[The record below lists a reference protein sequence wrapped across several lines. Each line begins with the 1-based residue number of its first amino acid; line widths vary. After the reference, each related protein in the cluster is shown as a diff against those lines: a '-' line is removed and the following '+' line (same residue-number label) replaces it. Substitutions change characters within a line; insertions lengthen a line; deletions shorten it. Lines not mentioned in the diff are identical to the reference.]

1 MVVQLQQYS
10 IQFYWTLNSIPSI
23 HYYPTVLPGN
33 PYTLLP
39 PGEYY
44 PHGLREVQGI
54 LAGISRYRCVYRAT
68 TLSYSLYCTTYTLLY
83 PYIPTS
89 PGGSPPSTN
98 QGRYGCISRS
108 RVGRD
113 SIEGQSLAGMHVI
126 QYPHPLLLT
135 IPYQGTPT
143 SLFLGVVGSTGSIVL
158 YSGSTWY
165 FSGRIPV
172 PLPPT
177 TPQYP
182 CLPRNVPPSIGY
194 LTQAHHPTGGVLPL
208 QMQGHSQVYR
218 VQVVYPG
225 YVQVGIELGKQ

>member
-143 SLFLGVVGSTGSIVL
+143 SLFPRVVL
-158 YSGSTWY
+158 
-165 FSGRIPV
+165 
-172 PLPPT
+172 L
-177 TPQYP
+177 
-182 CLPRNVPPSIGY
+182 
-194 LTQAHHPTGGVLPL
+194 
-208 QMQGHSQVYR
+208 
-218 VQVVYPG
+218 
-225 YVQVGIELGKQ
+225 VQVGQYIGVQLGIVGSIFPGCNHKVILQPYTGYLHYYQLLLPTLPY